1 MNQPKNNIQSG
12 INARNWYSHQKI
24 RLEPDNRLSLAQ
36 ILRVKSFLRLLK
48 YLNLTRKFVGP
59 VSSRIIPGP

>member
-36 ILRVKSFLRLLK
+36 ILRVKSFE
-48 YLNLTRKFVGP
+48 
-59 VSSRIIPGP
+59 IIKIFKSYPKICWPCELS